1 MQLEQPRAS
10 AGHFHGVA
18 AGGCGRRKSSQ
29 LEALVA
35 RKAIE
40 HPAHGS
46 FEPASAKVSLL
57 LLMLS
62 SCLRVIIKA
71 THTEG
76 RERIKKSFQACWVG
90 VILMRNA
97 VLFFFLKS

>member
-76 RERIKKSFQACWVG
+76 RERIKKKFPGMLGRCDFDEECSV
-90 VILMRNA
+90 V
-97 VLFFFLKS
+97 FFLKS